1 MVDIKK
7 ILFPCDLT
15 ENSSR
20 ILPYVTSLSERYN
33 ATIYLLHV
41 VEDFSRWTNFYI
53 PHTPVKEMQDQAFK
67 NAERRIERVCEES
80 LEGCVYF
87 IRVIQAGEPAAEILK
102 FIDSEEID
110 LVVMGTHGRKGLDHA
125 FFGSVAEN
133 VVKKSPAPVMVVNPY
148 KLKGGQARALRPP
161 ARERGTSA

>member
-1 MVDIKK
+1 VFLDGGAELMVEIKK

-15 ENSSR
+15 ENAAR
-20 ILPYVTSLSERYN
+20 ILPYAISLSERYN

-67 NAERRIERVCEES
+67 NAEERIERVCEER

-87 IRVIQAGEPAAEILK
+87 IRVIQSGEPAEEILK
-102 FIDSEEID
+102 YIDTEGID
-110 LVVMGTHGRKGLDHA
+110 LVVMGTHGRKGLEHA
-125 FFGSVAEN
+125 VFGSVAEN
-133 VVKKSPAPVMVVNPY
+133 VVKKSPVPVVVINPY
-148 KLKGGQARALRPP
+148 TLKDGRDRP
-161 ARERGTSA
+161 R